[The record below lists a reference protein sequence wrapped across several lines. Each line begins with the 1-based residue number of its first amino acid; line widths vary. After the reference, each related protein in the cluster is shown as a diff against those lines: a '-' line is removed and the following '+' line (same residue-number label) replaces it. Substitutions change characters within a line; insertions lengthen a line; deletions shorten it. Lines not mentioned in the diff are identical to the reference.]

1 MSIYISLMR
10 LTTKGLNNLDGSAKR
25 RELSERRVASLGG
38 CSKAFFATLGI
49 YDFVQVFDM
58 PSNEAMMEYVLKA
71 RQDGYVDP
79 IVLPAFDVESYGNI
93 VKTIHSKEEL

>member
-1 MSIYISLMR
+1 M
-10 LTTKGLNNLDGSAKR
+10 
-25 RELSERRVASLGG
+25 
-38 CSKAFFATLGI
+38 GI

-58 PSNEAMMEYVLKA
+58 PSNEAMMEYLLKA

>member
-1 MSIYISLMR
+1 
-10 LTTKGLNNLDGSAKR
+10 
-25 RELSERRVASLGG
+25 
-38 CSKAFFATLGI
+38 
-49 YDFVQVFDM
+49 M
-58 PSNEAMMEYVLKA
+58 PSNEAMMEYLLKA